1 MVNPP
6 LPSYVQIEPVGQ
18 CNLRCRMCSIQFR
31 DDAPVD
37 GSPAFMAFATFTQL
51 IDQFTTLKNLHLQGL
66 GEPMMHPRFFDM
78 VEYAVQKGIQVTTNS
93 NLTLLGD
100 KQAERCVT
108 SGLHSLHVSIDGAT
122 PTTYERIRV
131 GSSFDRVIGNL
142 NRLQFMRRHKQSKSP
157 HLQLTMVLMRQNLHE
172 LPDLVRLAH
181 QYAVDSLFVQHL
193 CHDFGESTLPAH
205 YQAMQH
211 FVQAETLLEAD
222 MQHVES
228 IFAHARSLAQALN
241 VDLRLPR
248 LRPKLHAPETPGRER
263 CDWPWQGAY
272 ISYQGLAMPCCMI
285 STPDRLN
292 FGNVLQQG
300 VEDTWQGEGYQ
311 AFRQQLNSAT
321 PPEVC
326 RSCSIYSGTF

>member
-1 MVNPP
+1 
-6 LPSYVQIEPVGQ
+6 
-18 CNLRCRMCSIQFR
+18 MCSIQFR
-31 DDAPVD
+31 NDGPVD
-37 GSPAFMAFATFTQL
+37 GSPALMAFTTFTQL
-51 IDQFTTLKNLHLQGL
+51 IDQFTTLKDLHLQGL
-66 GEPMMHPRFFDM
+66 GEPMMHPQFFDM

-100 KQAERCVT
+100 KQAERCIT

-131 GSSFDRVIGNL
+131 GSNFDRVISNL
-142 NRLQFMRRHKQSKSP
+142 ERLQLMRQQKQSASP
-157 HLQLTMVLMRQNLHE
+157 HLQLVMVLMRQNLQE
-172 LPDLVRLAH
+172 LPDLVRLAAR
-181 QYAVDSLFVQHL
+181 YSVDSLFVQHL

-205 YQAMQH
+205 YQPMRQ
-211 FVQAETLLEAD
+211 FVQSETLLDTDLQQIE
-222 MQHVES
+222 QV
-228 IFAHARSLAQALN
+228 FAQARSLAQTLN

-248 LRPKLHAPETPGRER
+248 LRPKLHPPETPGRER

-292 FGNVLQQG
+292 FGNWLQQG
-300 VEDTWQGEGYQ
+300 VEQTWNGEAYQ
-311 AFRQQLNSAT
+311 TFRQQLDSNS